1 MNTAFSQRKIIH
13 IDMDAFYAS
22 VEQRDNPKLAG
33 LPVIVG
39 GSPRERG
46 VVCAAS
52 YEARKFKIHSA
63 MATATALKL
72 CPHAVLI
79 SPRFAAYEE
88 ASSGL
93 HKIFKMFTDIIE
105 PLSLDEA
112 YLDVTQNKTNIAS
125 ATKIAR
131 LIKDSV
137 KVKLRLTA
145 SAGVSYNKFLA
156 KAASGFKKPDGLTV
170 ITPADSEAFTAS
182 LPIGSFFGVGA
193 VTEKKMLSLGIK
205 TGAELRE
212 KSLTFLLKN
221 FGSNG
226 RWFFDIARGIDE
238 RPVIT
243 SWERL
248 SFGRETTYSEDT
260 LDTQLILR
268 SLDSFASEIERY
280 LASEKKI
287 AHTAVVKIKYHDF
300 TQVTRSASIKD
311 GSLSLEVLKKTA
323 RTLLSKTEAGKK
335 KVRLAGLSVSGL
347 KSANPDERSGQLNL
361 PF

>member
-1 MNTAFSQRKIIH
+1 MLSPTLRKIIH
-13 IDMDAFYAS
+13 VDMDAFYAS

-39 GSPRERG
+39 GSPSERG

-52 YEARKFKIHSA
+52 YEARKYKIRSA

-72 CPHAVLI
+72 CPRAVLI
-79 SPRFAAYEE
+79 KPRFAAYEE
-88 ASSGL
+88 ASNGL
-93 HKIFKMFTDIIE
+93 HKAFKIFTDIIE

-112 YLDVTQNKTNIAS
+112 YLDVTHNKMNIPS

-137 KVKLRLTA
+137 KVKLKLTA

-170 ITPADSEAFTAS
+170 VTPDNSEQFIS
-182 LPIGSFFGVGA
+182 DLPIGAFFGVGA

-205 TGAELRE
+205 NGADLKE
-212 KSLTFLLKN
+212 KSLSFLLKN
-221 FGSNG
+221 FGGSG
-226 RWFFDIARGIDE
+226 RWFYDISRGIDE
-238 RPVIT
+238 RPVES

-248 SFGRETTYSEDT
+248 SFGRETTYREDT
-260 LDTQLILR
+260 LDMPVILN
-268 SLDSFASEIERY
+268 SLDFFAGEIIEY
-280 LASEKKI
+280 LTCENKN
-287 AHTAVVKIKYHDF
+287 AHTVTVKIKYHAF
-300 TQVTRSASIKD
+300 TQVTRSASVKEGFTSI
-311 GSLSLEVLKKTA
+311 EQLKESARMLLLKTD
-323 RTLLSKTEAGKK
+323 AGRK

-347 KSANPDERSGQLNL
+347 KGPDAPEDCKQLNL